1 MKMTMTINESMFH
14 REFRLHGCSDTFS
27 SNGLTALYNHLEEV
41 FCEDTEYEYNLDVV
55 SLCCEYTE
63 YASALDAVY
72 GSTDFECEDSLDEDF
87 KESEALKYLQKKT
100 QFIIFIGGIIIQNF

>member
-1 MKMTMTINESMFH
+1 MKMKITINESIFKDQ
-14 REFRLHGCSDTFS
+14 FRLYGQIDQFS
-27 SNGLTALYNHLEEV
+27 SNGLTALYDYLEEV
-41 FCEDTEYEYNLDVV
+41 YDESTEYEYNLDVV

-72 GSTDFECEDSLDEDF
+72 GSTNFECEDSLDEDF

-100 QFIIFIGGIIIQNF
+100 QVIIFIGGIIIQNF

>member
-1 MKMTMTINESMFH
+1 MKITINESMFKDQ
-14 REFRLHGCSDTFS
+14 FRLYGQSDQFS
-27 SNGLTALYNHLEEV
+27 SNGLTALYDYLEEV
-41 FCEDTEYEYNLDVV
+41 YDESTEYEYNLDVV

-72 GSTDFECEDSLDEDF
+72 GSTNFECEDSLDEDF

-100 QFIIFIGGIIIQNF
+100 QVIIFIGGIIIQNF

>member
-1 MKMTMTINESMFH
+1 MKITINESIFKDQ
-14 REFRLHGCSDTFS
+14 FRLYGQSDQFS
-27 SNGLTALYNHLEEV
+27 SNGLTALYDYLEEV
-41 FCEDTEYEYNLDVV
+41 YDESTEYEYNLDVV

-87 KESEALKYLQKKT
+87 KESEDLKYLQKKT
-100 QFIIFIGGIIIQNF
+100 QVIIFIGGIIIQNF

>member
-1 MKMTMTINESMFH
+1 MKITINESIFKDQ
-14 REFRLHGCSDTFS
+14 FRLYGQIDQFS
-27 SNGLTALYNHLEEV
+27 SNGLTALYDYLEEV
-41 FCEDTEYEYNLDVV
+41 YDESTEYEYNLDVV

-100 QFIIFIGGIIIQNF
+100 QVIIFIGGIIIQNF

>member
-1 MKMTMTINESMFH
+1 MKITINESIFKDQ
-14 REFRLHGCSDTFS
+14 FRLYGQIDQFS
-27 SNGLTALYNHLEEV
+27 SNGLTALYDYLEEV
-41 FCEDTEYEYNLDVV
+41 YDESTEYEYNLDVV

-72 GSTDFECEDSLDEDF
+72 GSTDFECEDSLDDDF

>member
-1 MKMTMTINESMFH
+1 MKITINESMFKDQ
-14 REFRLHGCSDTFS
+14 FRLHGRKDQFS
-27 SNGLTALYNHLEEV
+27 YKGLTALYDHLEEV
-41 FCEDTEYEYNLDVV
+41 YGEDSEYEYDLDVIG
-55 SLCCEYTE
+55 LCCEYTE

-100 QFIIFIGGIIIQNF
+100 QVIIFIGGIIIQNF

>member
-1 MKMTMTINESMFH
+1 MKITINESIFKDQ
-14 REFRLHGCSDTFS
+14 FRLYGQIDQFS
-27 SNGLTALYNHLEEV
+27 SNGLTALYDYLEEV
-41 FCEDTEYEYNLDVV
+41 YDESTEYEYNLDVV

-87 KESEALKYLQKKT
+87 KESEALKYLQKET
-100 QFIIFIGGIIIQNF
+100 QVIIFIGGIIIQNF

>member
-1 MKMTMTINESMFH
+1 MKITINESIFKDQ
-14 REFRLHGCSDTFS
+14 FRLYGQSDQFS
-27 SNGLTALYNHLEEV
+27 SNGLTALYDYLEEV
-41 FCEDTEYEYNLDVV
+41 YDESTEYEYNLDVV

-72 GSTDFECEDSLDEDF
+72 GSTNFECEDSLDEDF

-100 QFIIFIGGIIIQNF
+100 QVIIFIGGIIIQNF

>member
-1 MKMTMTINESMFH
+1 MTIDSYG
-14 REFRLHGCSDTFS
+14 FRNAFERCGRQNQFS
-27 SNGLTALYNHLEEV
+27 HCGKLALFEHLESIEQ
-41 FCEDTEYEYNLDVV
+41 DTGSDIELDVV
-55 SLCCEYTE
+55 GLCCEYTE

-100 QFIIFIGGIIIQNF
+100 QVIIFIGGVIIQNF

>member
-1 MKMTMTINESMFH
+1 MKITINESIFKDQ
-14 REFRLHGCSDTFS
+14 FRLYGQIDQFS
-27 SNGLTALYNHLEEV
+27 SNGLTALYDYLEEV
-41 FCEDTEYEYNLDVV
+41 YDESTEYEYNLDVV

-72 GSTDFECEDSLDEDF
+72 GSTNFECEDSLDEDF

-100 QFIIFIGGIIIQNF
+100 QVIIFIGGIIIQNF

>member
-1 MKMTMTINESMFH
+1 MKITINESIFKDQ
-14 REFRLHGCSDTFS
+14 FRLYGQSDQFS
-27 SNGLTALYNHLEEV
+27 SNGLTALYDYLEEV
-41 FCEDTEYEYNLDVV
+41 YDESTEYEYNLDVV

-100 QFIIFIGGIIIQNF
+100 QVIIFIGGIIIQNF